1 MDVKDCVLRQGLPV
15 RRKRGNTQVCEGHRL
30 CASGVSLFVDLTIA
44 HGAGEPMPFN
54 VQTKGVDKKLHSN
67 QKTKKKR

>member
-1 MDVKDCVLRQGLPV
+1 LEFLQGV
-15 RRKRGNTQVCEGHRL
+15 GAGYKKG
-30 CASGVSLFVDLTIA
+30 SGGRTIA